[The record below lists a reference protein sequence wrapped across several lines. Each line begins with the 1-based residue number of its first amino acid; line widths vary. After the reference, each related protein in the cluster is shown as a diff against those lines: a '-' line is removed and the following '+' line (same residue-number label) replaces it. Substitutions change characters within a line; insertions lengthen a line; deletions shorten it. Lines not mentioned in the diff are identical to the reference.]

1 MDKQVSFDDLIVEAK
16 KILYLRELSDDSSAG
31 TVSCALLANNG
42 KIYKGVCIDTPCSMG
57 FCAEHSAIASM
68 ITDGESRILKI
79 VAINLEKETVS
90 PCGRCREFIYQINNA
105 NINTEIMIH
114 NRKVYALHELLPHI
128 WDQ

>member
-1 MDKQVSFDDLIVEAK
+1 
-16 KILYLRELSDDSSAG
+16 
-31 TVSCALLANNG
+31 
-42 KIYKGVCIDTPCSMG
+42 
-57 FCAEHSAIASM
+57 M

-79 VAINLEKETVS
+79 VAINLEKEKVS

>member
-79 VAINLEKETVS
+79 VAINLEKEKVS

-114 NRKVYALHELLPHI
+114 NRKVYALHELLPHT

>member
-1 MDKQVSFDDLIVEAK
+1 MDKQVSFDDLIVGAK

-79 VAINLEKETVS
+79 VAINLEKEEVS

>member
-79 VAINLEKETVS
+79 VA
-90 PCGRCREFIYQINNA
+90 
-105 NINTEIMIH
+105 
-114 NRKVYALHELLPHI
+114 
-128 WDQ
+128 